1 MEGEGGFVAAQ
12 NAALRGPS
20 GPMSVVSLVE
30 RDQAPLLAAPYYRD
44 AGTSPIVTSLAH
56 VPEALDVTL
65 PFVSVVLGPSAI
77 DGRTK
82 ELVIVRTS
90 ALLECRYCV
99 QTHSAVALDHGVTAA
114 EIGALRSTASREP
127 IVADDAERALL
138 AWVDA
143 VAAGRGAV
151 ADELAEA
158 LQAHWTEAEIVELTL
173 LCAATVMLNR
183 YCSALRL
190 PTSPDTLRRLEAE
203 GLR

>member
-1 MEGEGGFVAAQ
+1 MEGD
-12 NAALRGPS
+12 
-20 GPMSVVSLVE
+20 VVSSPPIGVVTPLE
-30 RDQAPLLAAPYYRD
+30 RDQAPLLAAPHYRD

-56 VPEALDVTL
+56 VPEALDVAL

-77 DGRTK
+77 EGRTK

-99 QTHSAVALDHGVTAA
+99 QTHSAVALDLGVTAH
-114 EIGALRSTASREP
+114 EIQALRDAPPHDPCLT
-127 IVADDAERALL
+127 DDAERALL

-143 VAAGRGAV
+143 VAVGHGTVAG
-151 ADELAEA
+151 ELGEA
-158 LQAHWTEAEIVELTL
+158 LKAHWSQAEIVELTL

-190 PTSPDTLRRLEAE
+190 PTSRHTLRRLDAE